1 MQDLETEKDES
12 ERRLKRQIEKLVEQQ
27 RNMPSNQQENPVDG
41 ATPVRSASQIYEDLD
56 QSMNSALSSSNQK
69 NHVND
74 LDEVQVEEIEQ
85 TAF

>member
-1 MQDLETEKDES
+1 
-12 ERRLKRQIEKLVEQQ
+12 
-27 RNMPSNQQENPVDG
+27 MPSNQQENPVEG
-41 ATPVRSASQIYEDLD
+41 QPTIEINNQSYDLD

-74 LDEVQVEEIEQ
+74 LDEVQVEEIDH